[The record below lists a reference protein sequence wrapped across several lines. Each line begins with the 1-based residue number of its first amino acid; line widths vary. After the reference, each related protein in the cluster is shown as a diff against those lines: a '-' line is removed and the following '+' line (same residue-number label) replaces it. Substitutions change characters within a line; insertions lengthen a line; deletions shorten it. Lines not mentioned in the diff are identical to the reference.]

1 MPKYEVE
8 IIETFSRIVE
18 VEAANMLEAENIVE
32 KLWLDNAIVLDYDD
46 FVDAT
51 FDAQREIEQ

>member
-18 VEAANMLEAENIVE
+18 VEAANMTEAARVTRTM
-32 KLWLDNAIVLDYDD
+32 WLNSEIILNVDD
-46 FVDAT
+46 FEKVG
-51 FDAQREIEQ
+51 FRPQREIE